1 MKEGPP
7 VRYLFT
13 IQTTLHTSLA
23 SPKAPLP
30 LKYYNKTQYQNK
42 VELDMAAI
50 AEVIFFWCITNKINV
65 KSKRTLSI
73 FGSVPFSQ
81 NTSKYFTNR
90 RALQNREIMTHM
102 PIISPPLSLSLSLS
116 LPLFLSLSLSH
127 THMECSEVSSGYF
140 LTMTTLQLHRVGV
153 EPGSHAEHEGLFFRD
168 FNRRVVQLDPPCLSP
183 FALSS
188 TLLPQSRGHPGG
200 FAKSFLSTIS
210 RTAGTNPR
218 YCRSSLPIISSYTCL
233 REAFFISYSFE
244 NKHCTLCEATAP
256 RHLQLA
262 IQLKKDWTMTCAE
275 QFVILSKR
283 TFRERCS
290 DYLDKLRLLQAIGVA
305 VLLGLLWWKSKIETE
320 AQLRDQIGLMF
331 YICIFW
337 TSASLFGAVYVFPY
351 EKSYLVKERK
361 ADMYRLSVYYVCSTL
376 CDMVAHV
383 FYPTI
388 FMVIIY
394 FMADFKRTVP
404 CFFSMLASVL
414 LIVITSQLFGAAIL
428 SIKRAGLMASLVLM
442 LFILTG
448 GYYVQ
453 HIPIFMRWLKY
464 VSFMHFG
471 FRLMLKAQ
479 YSGDEPYEC
488 GGPGGCRRL
497 QSSPSFDTVN
507 LAGGVEE
514 VWILLAMALAYRL
527 LAFFCLR
534 RRISAAP
541 C

>member
-1 MKEGPP
+1 
-7 VRYLFT
+7 
-13 IQTTLHTSLA
+13 
-23 SPKAPLP
+23 
-30 LKYYNKTQYQNK
+30 
-42 VELDMAAI
+42 
-50 AEVIFFWCITNKINV
+50 
-65 KSKRTLSI
+65 
-73 FGSVPFSQ
+73 
-81 NTSKYFTNR
+81 
-90 RALQNREIMTHM
+90 
-102 PIISPPLSLSLSLS
+102 
-116 LPLFLSLSLSH
+116 
-127 THMECSEVSSGYF
+127 
-140 LTMTTLQLHRVGV
+140 MTTLQLHRVGV
-153 EPGSHAEHEGLFFRD
+153 EPGSHAEHEGLFF
-168 FNRRVVQLDPPCLSP
+168 SP
-183 FALSS
+183 LKPMSPSCCIKWVTSDCARCIDKSS
-188 TLLPQSRGHPGG
+188 ASFRSLNSLGGSRMTVER
-200 FAKSFLSTIS
+200 TID
-210 RTAGTNPR
+210 A
-218 YCRSSLPIISSYTCL
+218 
-233 REAFFISYSFE
+233 SYSALLFFE

-414 LIVITSQLFGAAIL
+414 LIVITSQGAGELFGAAIL

-448 GYYVQ
+448 GYYVQVIPSSPPPNQLFPESKRALRWRFFCFPFTQ